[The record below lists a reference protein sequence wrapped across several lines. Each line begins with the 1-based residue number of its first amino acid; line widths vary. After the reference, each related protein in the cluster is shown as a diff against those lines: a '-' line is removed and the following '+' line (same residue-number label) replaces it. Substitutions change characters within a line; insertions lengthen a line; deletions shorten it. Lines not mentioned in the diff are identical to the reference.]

1 MSEVSI
7 GVVRWYSISNYPLS
21 WLPIHSPFQRQA
33 TGSKLVEP
41 REKDPLTKLLASNL
55 MTSKVWYQKSVSRH
69 HFIWDFTRPK
79 LLPFLSASEDHG
91 FAVPEKSRKM
101 EELERLS
108 TTALMHCHFQSS
120 KLFYENMKYDMF
132 WQFRSGDF
140 FPRPNSPLRPQTPEV
155 ISSPR
160 RKTSRAISND
170 WLRVVCLSKSS
181 LCQSLT
187 RHHL

>member
-1 MSEVSI
+1 MSELSI

-41 REKDPLTKLLASNL
+41 RETLTSKKHINKLLASNL
-55 MTSKVWYQKSVSRH
+55 MTSKVWYQKSVSSR

-108 TTALMHCHFQSS
+108 TTALMHGHFHSS
-120 KLFYENMKYDMF
+120 KLTILWLNIKISHFLTISEVVVDM
-132 WQFRSGDF
+132 
-140 FPRPNSPLRPQTPEV
+140 
-155 ISSPR
+155 I
-160 RKTSRAISND
+160 
-170 WLRVVCLSKSS
+170 
-181 LCQSLT
+181 
-187 RHHL
+187 HLI